1 MQRSKRR
8 IYLKESYE
16 EIEEL
21 EKKDVQMMYE
31 NVRQVTLRRKK
42 NLKHYIKDED
52 GSILI
57 DEESIKRRWKDNIK
71 GLYAVMKK
79 KKNQR

>member
-57 DEESIKRRWKDNIK
+57 DEESTKRRWKDNIK